1 MVVNDSLNGDRQ
13 MLCTFINGGVLVVAL
28 LLVDAYSVVRA
39 EITAGRTLYENN
51 CAVCHGPDGEGAM
64 PGVRSMTVN
73 TGWPKKSDQELVA
86 MIINGVE
93 STDGPV
99 SMPPKGGNP
108 SLTEEQIHSI
118 VNYLRRLVGNDQAR
132 TGAKR

>member
-1 MVVNDSLNGDRQ
+1 M
-13 MLCTFINGGVLVVAL
+13 VAL

-39 EITAGRTLYENN
+39 EVTAGRTLYENN

-64 PGVRSMTVN
+64 PGVRSMTAN
-73 TGWPKKSDQELVA
+73 TGWAKKSDQELVTI
-86 MIINGVE
+86 IINGVE

-99 SMPPKGGNP
+99 SMPPKGGAP

-118 VNYLRRLVGNDQAR
+118 VNYLRRLVGND
-132 TGAKR
+132 